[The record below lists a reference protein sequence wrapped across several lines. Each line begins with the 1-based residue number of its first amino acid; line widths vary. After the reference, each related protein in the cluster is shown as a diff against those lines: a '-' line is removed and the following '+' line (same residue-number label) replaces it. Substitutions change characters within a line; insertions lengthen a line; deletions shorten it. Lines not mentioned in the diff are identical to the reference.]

1 MTTITTRISV
11 KIDLDVKIDDD
22 NNDNE
27 VVDNFDNFDTII
39 NTIIDDIKKRSR

>member
-1 MTTITTRISV
+1 MKVVIKI
-11 KIDLDVKIDDD
+11 KIDAEIVVDDD

-27 VVDNFDNFDTII
+27 VVDNLDTII

>member
-27 VVDNFDNFDTII
+27 VVDNFDTII

>member
-1 MTTITTRISV
+1 VEGDDMKVVIKI
-11 KIDLDVKIDDD
+11 KIDAEIVVDDD

-27 VVDNFDNFDTII
+27 VVDNFDTII

>member
-1 MTTITTRISV
+1 MKVVIKI
-11 KIDLDVKIDDD
+11 KIDAEIVVDDD

>member
-1 MTTITTRISV
+1 MATLKIKI
-11 KIDLDVKIDDD
+11 KIDAEIVFDDD

-39 NTIIDDIKKRSR
+39 DTIIDDIKKRSR

>member
-1 MTTITTRISV
+1 MKVVIKI
-11 KIDLDVKIDDD
+11 KIDAEIVVDDD

-27 VVDNFDNFDTII
+27 VVDNFDTII